1 MMLQPTKRELEL
13 LDMLDNLKDPK
24 KIEEIRKELIEID
37 NEKMKKFK
45 NCPFA
50 HDWIFKELI
59 EIGKEYKEILSFW
72 LLRFKNQVF

>member
-13 LDMLDNLKDPK
+13 LDMLHNLKDTK

-45 NCPFA
+45 YCPFA
-50 HDWIFKELI
+50 HD
-59 EIGKEYKEILSFW
+59 
-72 LLRFKNQVF
+72 

>member
-13 LDMLDNLKDPK
+13 LDMLDGEKDPK
-24 KIEEIRKELIEID
+24 KIEAISKELIEID

-50 HDWIFKELI
+50 H
-59 EIGKEYKEILSFW
+59 
-72 LLRFKNQVF
+72 

>member
-13 LDMLDNLKDPK
+13 LDMLDNEKDPK
-24 KIEEIRKELIEID
+24 KIEAIDKELIEID

-50 HDWIFKELI
+50 H
-59 EIGKEYKEILSFW
+59 
-72 LLRFKNQVF
+72 